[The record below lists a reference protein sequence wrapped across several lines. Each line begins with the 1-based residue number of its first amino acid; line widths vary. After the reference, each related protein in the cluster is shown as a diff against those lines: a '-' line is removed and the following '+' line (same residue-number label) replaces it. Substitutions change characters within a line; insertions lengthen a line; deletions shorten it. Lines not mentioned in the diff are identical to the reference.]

1 MTTAGEW
8 DDVVCGS
15 SRQFVCER
23 PDSDQSSGLPS
34 PACSCA
40 SDWAVALDLDKCYKR
55 LHSSGGISQAAA
67 RTQCQ
72 VITTHK
78 LSSGE
83 YIDSFQNEGADLASI
98 TSAFENSSK

>member
-23 PDSDQSSGLPS
+23 PDSDQSSGPPS

-55 LHSSGGISQAAA
+55 LNNSGGINQAAA

-72 VITTHK
+72 VITTHT
-78 LSSGE
+78 LPSGE
-83 YIDSFQNEGADLASI
+83 
-98 TSAFENSSK
+98 

>member
-1 MTTAGEW
+1 MTTTGEW

-23 PDSDQSSGLPS
+23 PDSVQGTTPSPS

-40 SDWAVALDLDKCYKR
+40 SDWVADLELDKCYKR
-55 LHSSGGISQAAA
+55 LNTNSTSHAAA

-72 VITTHK
+72 V
-78 LSSGE
+78 SGHCV
-83 YIDSFQNEGADLASI
+83 
-98 TSAFENSSK
+98 

>member
-23 PDSDQSSGLPS
+23 PDSDQSSGPPS

-83 YIDSFQNEGADLASI
+83 YRFFSE
-98 TSAFENSSK
+98 